1 MEFSLDR
8 LGKVAVL
15 AALTDGQEEAV
26 IKSEVGPAGYRLAIT
41 FVSGMSTDIKTSF
54 VKSIIGCAV
63 QNGIIQKTPGQIHA
77 VVHAALDAFTG
88 VLHAVPA
95 DASLKLKVAIVSNE
109 TWIAVA
115 IYGDSAFYPLTNHER
130 CALGVMHLTG

>member
-1 MEFSLDR
+1 MEFGLDR

-15 AALTDGQEEAV
+15 AAITDEQEEAA
-26 IKSEVGPAGYRLAIT
+26 IKAKVGSAGYKLAIT
-41 FVSGMSTDIKTSF
+41 FVAGMSTDIKTSF